1 MALWGG
7 RFADAPS
14 DALAALSRSVH
25 FDWRLAP
32 YDLDSSQVNLTNLLN
47 SKIVSQSDFEK
58 IKAAINLLRS
68 DVISGNA
75 LPKGDDEDVHSAL
88 ERILSER
95 IGELG
100 SALRAG
106 RSRNDQIATD
116 LRLYLRDVGVGLA
129 QLLLDLE
136 KALAKLATDYSD
148 APAPGFT
155 HLQHAQPVI
164 FGHELAKHA
173 HALSRDIE
181 RLQQWWERT
190 GVSPLGAGALSG
202 SALSTDP
209 VSSAHTLGFHSSA
222 ENSIDAVRDRDFAAE
237 FLFIAALIGVHLYQI
252 GEEWTIWATTEFG
265 WAKLD
270 DAYSTGSSIM
280 PQKKNPDIAELA
292 RGKSGR
298 LIGDLTGL
306 LVTLKGLPF
315 AYNRDLQEDKEPVF
329 DAVDTL
335 EILLP
340 ALTGMVST
348 TIFDREKMAIGA
360 PLGFSLATEIAD
372 FLAKDGVVFAQ
383 AHEVA
388 GKAVALC
395 ESSGRQLE
403 DLTLAELTSLHP
415 KLTDSVKSSL
425 TVKGALEA
433 RDSYGATSPKQVRA
447 QLSRLDT
454 LMVSQQQWIE
464 TRVIDL

>member
-32 YDLDSSQVNLTNLLN
+32 YDLDSSQVHLTNLLN
-47 SKIVSQSDFEK
+47 SNIVSQSDFEK
-58 IKAAINLLRS
+58 IRAAIDSLRA
-68 DVISGNA
+68 DVISGKA
-75 LPKGDDEDVHSAL
+75 LPNGDDEDVHSAL

-100 SALRAG
+100 SSLRAG

-136 KALAKLATDYSD
+136 KALAKLAADYSD

-209 VSSAHTLGFHSSA
+209 VLSAHTLGFHSSA

-237 FLFIAALIGVHLYQI
+237 FLFIAALIGVHLSQI

-265 WAKLD
+265 WAKLN

-372 FLAKDGVVFAQ
+372 FLAKEGVVFAH

-403 DLTLAELTSLHP
+403 NLTLAELSALHP

-425 TVKGALEA
+425 SVKGALEA

>member
-1 MALWGG
+1 M
-7 RFADAPS
+7 
-14 DALAALSRSVH
+14 
-25 FDWRLAP
+25 
-32 YDLDSSQVNLTNLLN
+32 
-47 SKIVSQSDFEK
+47 
-58 IKAAINLLRS
+58 
-68 DVISGNA
+68 
-75 LPKGDDEDVHSAL
+75 
-88 ERILSER
+88 
-95 IGELG
+95 
-100 SALRAG
+100 
-106 RSRNDQIATD
+106 
-116 LRLYLRDVGVGLA
+116 
-129 QLLLDLE
+129 
-136 KALAKLATDYSD
+136 
-148 APAPGFT
+148 
-155 HLQHAQPVI
+155 
-164 FGHELAKHA
+164 
-173 HALSRDIE
+173 
-181 RLQQWWERT
+181 
-190 GVSPLGAGALSG
+190 
-202 SALSTDP
+202 
-209 VSSAHTLGFHSSA
+209 
-222 ENSIDAVRDRDFAAE
+222 
-237 FLFIAALIGVHLYQI
+237 IGVHLSQI

-315 AYNRDLQEDKEPVF
+315 EYNRDLQEDKEPVF

>member
-25 FDWRLAP
+25 FDWRLAQ
-32 YDLDSSQVNLTNLLN
+32 YDLDSSQVHLTNLLN

-58 IKAAINLLRS
+58 IKAAIVSLRA
-68 DVISGNA
+68 DVISGKA
-75 LPKGDDEDVHSAL
+75 LPNGDDEDVHSAL

-100 SALRAG
+100 SSLRAG

-136 KALAKLATDYSD
+136 KALAKLAADYSD

-209 VSSAHTLGFHSSA
+209 VLSAHTLGFHSSA

-237 FLFIAALIGVHLYQI
+237 FLFIAALIGVHLSQI

-265 WAKLD
+265 WAKLN

-372 FLAKDGVVFAQ
+372 FLAKEGVVFAH

-403 DLTLAELTSLHP
+403 NLTLAELSALHP

-425 TVKGALEA
+425 SVKGALEA

>member
-1 MALWGG
+1 MAVWGG

-32 YDLDSSQVNLTNLLN
+32 YDLDSSQVHLTNLLK
-47 SKIVSQSDFEK
+47 SKIVSQIDFEK
-58 IKAAINLLRS
+58 IKAAINLLRV
-68 DVISGNA
+68 DVVSGKV
-75 LPKGDDEDVHSAL
+75 LPNSGDEDVHSAL

-95 IGELG
+95 IGEIG
-100 SALRAG
+100 SSLRAG

-136 KALAKLATDYSD
+136 KALAKLAEDHAD

-173 HALSRDIE
+173 HAISRDIE

-202 SALSTDP
+202 SALSQDP
-209 VSSAHTLGFHSSA
+209 VLSAHTLGFHSSA

-237 FLFIAALIGVHLYQI
+237 FLFIAALIGVHLSQI

-265 WAKLD
+265 WAKLN

-348 TIFDREKMAIGA
+348 TIFDREKMATGA

-372 FLAKDGVVFAQ
+372 FLAKEGVVFAQ
-383 AHEVA
+383 AHEIA

-403 DLTLAELTSLHP
+403 ELTITELSTLHP
-415 KLTDSVKSSL
+415 KLTESVKKSL

>member
-14 DALAALSRSVH
+14 AALAALSRSVH

-32 YDLDSSQVNLTNLLN
+32 YDLDSSQVHLTNLLN
-47 SKIVSQSDFEK
+47 SQLISQSNFEK
-58 IKAAINLLRS
+58 IKAAINLLRV
-68 DVISGNA
+68 DVVSGKV
-75 LPKGDDEDVHSAL
+75 LPNSGDEDVHSAL

-95 IGELG
+95 IGEIG
-100 SALRAG
+100 SSLRAG

-136 KALAKLATDYSD
+136 KALAKLAADYAD

-173 HALSRDIE
+173 HAISRDIE

-202 SALSTDP
+202 SALSQDP
-209 VSSAHTLGFHSSA
+209 VLSAHTLGFHSSA

-237 FLFIAALIGVHLYQI
+237 FLFIAALVGVHLSQI

-265 WAKLD
+265 WAKLN

-348 TIFDREKMAIGA
+348 TIFDREKMATGA

-372 FLAKDGVVFAQ
+372 FLAKEGVVFAQ
-383 AHEVA
+383 AHEIA

-395 ESSGRQLE
+395 ENSGRQLE
-403 DLTLAELTSLHP
+403 ELTLTELSTLHP
-415 KLTDSVKSSL
+415 KLTESVKKSL

>member
-7 RFADAPS
+7 RFADTPS

-32 YDLDSSQVNLTNLLN
+32 YDLDSSQVHLTNLLN

-58 IKAAINLLRS
+58 IRAAIVSLS
-68 DVISGNA
+68 ADVISGKA
-75 LPKGDDEDVHSAL
+75 LPNGDDEDVHSAL

-100 SALRAG
+100 SSLRAG

-136 KALAKLATDYSD
+136 KALAKLAADYSD

-209 VSSAHTLGFHSSA
+209 VLSAHTLGFHSSA

-237 FLFIAALIGVHLYQI
+237 FLFIAALIGVHLSQI

-265 WAKLD
+265 WAKLN

-372 FLAKDGVVFAQ
+372 FLAKEGVVFAH

-403 DLTLAELTSLHP
+403 NLTLAELSALHP

-425 TVKGALEA
+425 SVKGALEA

-454 LMVSQQQWIE
+454 LMASQQQWIE

>member
-1 MALWGG
+1 
-7 RFADAPS
+7 
-14 DALAALSRSVH
+14 VH
-25 FDWRLAP
+25 
-32 YDLDSSQVNLTNLLN
+32 LTNLLN

-58 IKAAINLLRS
+58 IRAAIDSLRA
-68 DVISGNA
+68 DVISGKA
-75 LPKGDDEDVHSAL
+75 LPNGDDEDVHSAL

-100 SALRAG
+100 SSLRAG

-136 KALAKLATDYSD
+136 KALAKLAADYSD

-209 VSSAHTLGFHSSA
+209 VLSAHTLGFHSSA

-237 FLFIAALIGVHLYQI
+237 FLFIAALIGVHLSQI

-265 WAKLD
+265 WAKLN

-372 FLAKDGVVFAQ
+372 FLAKEGVVFAH

-403 DLTLAELTSLHP
+403 NLTLAELSALHP

-425 TVKGALEA
+425 SVKGALEA

>member
-14 DALAALSRSVH
+14 DALVALSRSVH

-32 YDLDSSQVNLTNLLN
+32 YDLDSSQVHLTNLLN

-68 DVISGNA
+68 DVISGKA

-173 HALSRDIE
+173 HAISRDIE

-237 FLFIAALIGVHLYQI
+237 FLFIAALIGVHLSQI
-252 GEEWTIWATTEFG
+252 GEEWTIWTTTEFG

-298 LIGDLTGL
+298 LIGDLTSL

-360 PLGFSLATEIAD
+360 SLGFSLATEIAD
-372 FLAKDGVVFAQ
+372 FLAKEGVVFAQ

-454 LMVSQQQWIE
+454 LMVSQQEWIE

>member
-32 YDLDSSQVNLTNLLN
+32 YDLDSSQVHLINLLN

-58 IKAAINLLRS
+58 IRAAIDSLRA
-68 DVISGNA
+68 DVISGKA
-75 LPKGDDEDVHSAL
+75 LPNGDDEDVHSAL

-100 SALRAG
+100 SSLRAG

-136 KALAKLATDYSD
+136 KALAKLAADYSD

-209 VSSAHTLGFHSSA
+209 VLSAHTLGFHSSA

-237 FLFIAALIGVHLYQI
+237 FLFIAALIGVHLSQI

-265 WAKLD
+265 WAKLN

-372 FLAKDGVVFAQ
+372 FLAKEGVVFAH

-403 DLTLAELTSLHP
+403 NLTLAELSALHP

-425 TVKGALEA
+425 SVKGALEA

>member
-32 YDLDSSQVNLTNLLN
+32 YDLDSSQVHLTNLLN

-58 IKAAINLLRS
+58 IKAAIVSLRA
-68 DVISGNA
+68 DVISGKA
-75 LPKGDDEDVHSAL
+75 LPNGDDEDVHSAL

-100 SALRAG
+100 SSLRAG

-136 KALAKLATDYSD
+136 KALAKLAADYSD

-209 VSSAHTLGFHSSA
+209 VLSAHTLGFHSSA

-237 FLFIAALIGVHLYQI
+237 FLFIAALIGVHLSQI

-265 WAKLD
+265 WAKLN

-372 FLAKDGVVFAQ
+372 FLAKEGVVFAH

-403 DLTLAELTSLHP
+403 NLTLAELSALHP

-425 TVKGALEA
+425 SVKGALEA

-454 LMVSQQQWIE
+454 LMVFQQQWIE